1 MLAEPEEALRAMA
14 KKTAIIRRTVTTAAT
29 IGHCR
34 RSQPPSR
41 LRRRSAAARVAA
53 LRWRA
58 ARMRSRWLALSRLP
72 PFADFADDDDAP
84 PFAPFVPLG
93 GDHLAAGRVAVLVVL
108 RVPTDDP
115 PPDGRCAPLRLFRF
129 FAMR

>member
-1 MLAEPEEALRAMA
+1 M
-14 KKTAIIRRTVTTAAT
+14 T
-29 IGHCR
+29 
-34 RSQPPSR
+34 
-41 LRRRSAAARVAA
+41 
-53 LRWRA
+53 
-58 ARMRSRWLALSRLP
+58 RSRWLALSRLP

-129 FAMR
+129 IAMRQSPPPAFPQIAPRILAAYTAHASVFGGARASPWAARWYRWYIEEAMRP